1 MWKRGGSGKPQRAQQ
16 LCGLSRA
23 EPTQRQVA
31 VERSRLLASYGQ
43 EVARSSRAP
52 PILASPIRRPAA
64 AQAKLVGA
72 SGDRAAP
79 AAAVGPRRECVP
91 GPRTSAG

>member
-1 MWKRGGSGKPQRAQQ
+1 MWKRGGSGKPQRAQ

-23 EPTQRQVA
+23 EQTQRQVA
-31 VERSRLLASYGQ
+31 VDRSRLLASYGQ

-52 PILASPIRRPAA
+52 PSSRVGFDGRRQLKPT
-64 AQAKLVGA
+64 LVGA

-79 AAAVGPRRECVP
+79 AAAVGPRRERVP